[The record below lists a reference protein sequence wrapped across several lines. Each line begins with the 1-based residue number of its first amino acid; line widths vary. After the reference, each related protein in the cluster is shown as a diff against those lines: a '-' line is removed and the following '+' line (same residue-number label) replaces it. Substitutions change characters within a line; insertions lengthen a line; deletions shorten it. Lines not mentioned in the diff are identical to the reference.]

1 MQDWHRLQ
9 RWMQREEVLLVLRLR
24 LRLLGVMSVDV
35 GRELADIAIAMA
47 VSAAVAERSG
57 RGLKQDVAM
66 AHGHARAHR

>member
-1 MQDWHRLQ
+1 MQDRHRLQ
-9 RWMQREEVLLVLRLR
+9 RRMQREEVLLVLRLR
-24 LRLLGVMSVDV
+24 LLGVMSV

-57 RGLKQDVAM
+57 RGLKRDVAM

>member
-57 RGLKQDVAM
+57 RGLKRDVAM

>member
-1 MQDWHRLQ
+1 MQDRHRLQ
-9 RWMQREEVLLVLRLR
+9 RRMQREEVLLVLRLR
-24 LRLLGVMSVDV
+24 LLGVMSV

>member
-1 MQDWHRLQ
+1 MQDRHRLQ
-9 RWMQREEVLLVLRLR
+9 RRMQREEVLVLR
-24 LRLLGVMSVDV
+24 LRLLGVMSV

-57 RGLKQDVAM
+57 RGLKQDVTM

>member
-24 LRLLGVMSVDV
+24 LLGVMSV

-57 RGLKQDVAM
+57 RGLKRDVAM

>member
-24 LRLLGVMSVDV
+24 LLGVMSV